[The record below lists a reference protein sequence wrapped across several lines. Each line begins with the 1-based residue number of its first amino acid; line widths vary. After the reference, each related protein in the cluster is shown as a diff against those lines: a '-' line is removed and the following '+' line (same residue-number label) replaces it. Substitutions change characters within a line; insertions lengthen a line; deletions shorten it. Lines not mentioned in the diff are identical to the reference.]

1 MYFGTSVS
9 LNGFRIMHLLNW
21 MVVSFFFFNSSHR
34 GDTLCWLSQGWSWRP
49 ENCSRHFAA
58 NVYCG
63 LGRTITFLDYHRRQ
77 LASTGDG
84 DAKSVFHPRKEL
96 RIPKHWWTL
105 NIGILLL
112 DVNFSYICTYTYLY
126 NKSNR
131 YFGLPSMYK
140 TSDQEERC
148 WLNSAW
154 FPLAMSFFPMMS
166 SVFAA
171 ILAVFQDVHTW
182 SRPR

>member
-1 MYFGTSVS
+1 M
-9 LNGFRIMHLLNW
+9 
-21 MVVSFFFFNSSHR
+21 
-34 GDTLCWLSQGWSWRP
+34 
-49 ENCSRHFAA
+49 
-58 NVYCG
+58 YCG

-105 NIGILLL
+105 NLGILLL
-112 DVNFSYICTYTYLY
+112 DVNFSYICAYTYLY

-131 YFGLPSMYK
+131 SFGLPSMYK

-166 SVFAA
+166 SFLLLFWQFFRMYIHGADHA
-171 ILAVFQDVHTW
+171 GKLRDRHPSTESFKSNFCLWNLLIKGGTFFFLKKSDVLTA
-182 SRPR
+182 R